1 MCHERDGLW
10 VGVASGVRGSEGSSP
25 SLGHGRFLESLG
37 RRLDLLI
44 LRADL
49 GQQQGAMLSDW

>member
-10 VGVASGVRGSEGSSP
+10 VGVASGVRRFEGSLA
-25 SLGHGRFLESLG
+25 SLGHRRLLESLG

-44 LRADL
+44 LRTDL
-49 GQQQGAMLSDW
+49 GQQQRAMLSDW